1 MKTKEQ
7 VEERLNHKIEMLKLP
22 DVPNKQKELIQ
33 SEISEL
39 RWVLKE
45 ED

>member
-1 MKTKEQ
+1 MKQKEQ
-7 VEERLNHKIEMLKLP
+7 IQERIERKIVMLKTP
-22 DVPNKQKELIQ
+22 EIPNKQKEIIQ
-33 SEISEL
+33 SEIKEL